1 MAPFSEQQRLAKID
15 EQTICGNSF
24 QEKLTNIKI
33 IVFFYS
39 PREKHEAELAT
50 DS

>member
-1 MAPFSEQQRLAKID
+1 MGMAPFSEQQRLAKID

-24 QEKLTNIKI
+24 QKKI
-33 IVFFYS
+33 NKYKNSNS